1 MVVGVAYLSTSS
13 VVLES
18 LLKDNETQGKEEHDG
33 PVTSIPKHHSK
44 QEWERYD
51 GEQSWSGGG
60 GEM

>member
-18 LLKDNETQGKEEHDG
+18 LLKDDETQGKEEHDG
-33 PVTSIPKHHSK
+33 PVTSVPKHYSK

-60 GEM
+60 GDM